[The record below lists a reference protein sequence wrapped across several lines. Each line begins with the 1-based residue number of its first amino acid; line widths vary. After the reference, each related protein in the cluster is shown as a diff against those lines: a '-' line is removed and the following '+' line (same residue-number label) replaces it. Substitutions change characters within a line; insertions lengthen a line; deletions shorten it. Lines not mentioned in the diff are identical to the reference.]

1 MKKYIVA
8 ANWKMNKDV
17 QSSADF
23 AVILSK
29 NLLKLKRTDVILCPP
44 FTSLFHISEMLKITS
59 LKLGGQNMY
68 FEKSGAFTGEI
79 SGSMLKSA
87 GCQYVILGHS
97 ERRHIFNESDEL
109 IQKKMTAALEIGLK
123 PILCLGEKLEERQA
137 GATHNV
143 LERQF
148 KGAFSAVSD
157 DQLKSCVI
165 AYEPVWAIGTGIVA
179 TPEQASEAHQF
190 IRQLLKNQYGSE
202 NAGTMTILYGGSV
215 KPSNAK
221 TLIEAKDI
229 DGFLV
234 GGASLVEQDFVG
246 ISEIVER
253 YLVEKEK

>member
-17 QSSADF
+17 RPSADF
-23 AVILSK
+23 AVSLSK
-29 NLLKLKRTDVILCPP
+29 NLLKLKQTEVILCPP
-44 FTSLFHISEMLKITS
+44 FTSLFHISEMLKVTS

-79 SGSMLKSA
+79 SGSMLKSS

-97 ERRHIFNESDEL
+97 ERRHVFNESDEM

-123 PILCLGEKLEERQA
+123 PILCLGEKFEERQS
-137 GATHNV
+137 GATHIV

-148 KGAFSAVSD
+148 KSAFSVVSSD
-157 DQLKSCVI
+157 RLEFCVI
-165 AYEPVWAIGTGIVA
+165 AYEPVWAIGTGVVA

-190 IRQLLKNQYGSE
+190 IRELLKKQYGSE
-202 NAGTMTILYGGSV
+202 KAESMTILYGGSV

-234 GGASLVEQDFVG
+234 GGASLIEQDFIG

-253 YLVEKEK
+253 HIIEKET

>member
-1 MKKYIVA
+1 
-8 ANWKMNKDV
+8 
-17 QSSADF
+17 
-23 AVILSK
+23 
-29 NLLKLKRTDVILCPP
+29 
-44 FTSLFHISEMLKITS
+44 
-59 LKLGGQNMY
+59 
-68 FEKSGAFTGEI
+68 
-79 SGSMLKSA
+79 
-87 GCQYVILGHS
+87 VILGHS